1 MKYGISNESDY
12 FNYFNDSILNGIS
25 NFIFK
30 GDNGVSNSFMN
41 IKKVEHIIIFVHT
54 YNMEPYES
62 IRLHN
67 NNIINKWYRY
77 IH

>member
-41 IKKVEHIIIFVHT
+41 IKKVEHVKKITHRSRGYVIRVILYYMIHLIICSH
-54 YNMEPYES
+54 Y
-62 IRLHN
+62 RL
-67 NNIINKWYRY
+67 K
-77 IH
+77 